1 MGHGGRYRFFGLQLI
16 IFNVNLGD
24 IDFLDIYFCFG
35 YLNSNR
41 PEPERLSNTIRFGY
55 FYLNILKSIRNIPKM
70 FETQEKENKNIC

>member
-16 IFNVNLGD
+16 MFNVNLGD

-41 PEPERLSNTIRFGY
+41 PEPERLLDTIRFG
-55 FYLNILKSIRNIPKM
+55 
-70 FETQEKENKNIC
+70 